1 MNSLD
6 NYRWYSLAY
15 MDDWRDVK
23 DITQGNT
30 FHDSLKETISEF
42 PSGQCVLSM
51 YGSVAS
57 IGTNLCFI
65 PEAYIYHDDPEDE
78 EGE

>member
-6 NYRWYSLAY
+6 NYRFYSLTY
-15 MDDWRDVK
+15 IDDWGDAK
-23 DITQGNT
+23 DISQGCT
-30 FHDSLKETISEF
+30 FHDSLKETIKEF
-42 PSGQCVLSM
+42 PSGQCVLSF

-57 IGTNLCFI
+57 KGTNVCYI
-65 PEAYIYHDDPEDE
+65 PEAYIYHDDPEE